1 MMTPENLR
9 YSKEHEWVQVKK
21 DIAIIGITYYAQKEL
36 GELVYVELPEVG
48 GQVEQMQECGVVESV
63 KTVSNIY
70 SPVTGE
76 VIAINENAIDTPD
89 IINDSPYENGW
100 LMKVKIEDEGEIDDL
115 MTAEEYD
122 AYLEEKG

>member
-1 MMTPENLR
+1 MTPENLR